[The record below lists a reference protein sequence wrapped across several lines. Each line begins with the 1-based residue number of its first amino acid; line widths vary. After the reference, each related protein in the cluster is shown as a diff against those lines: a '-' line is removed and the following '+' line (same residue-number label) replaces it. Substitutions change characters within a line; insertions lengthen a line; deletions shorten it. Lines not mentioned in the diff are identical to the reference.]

1 MRPLF
6 VPMFAGLAA
15 EVDGRAPGEFLRDA
29 GRLSLVLRDL
39 AKALP
44 LDAVCVDTGSGW
56 DLALAG
62 LRPAPGFPPEAAAG
76 EIRPLPGDVE
86 TAARACPTLEAIRRL
101 ADILPEATAVA
112 VAVTGTQRFAALTGR
127 EPGEWAQ
134 SLNGAVRLALDAG
147 VSVVLV
153 QEGRGAPAD
162 AAAWARDLAPVLG
175 SVAFYR
181 GVGAVVL
188 TDPEPAWAAA
198 AASPGASRVPFVVDE
213 AAPDVLAAVAGRPLW
228 GVAARPGGPAGHARG
243 AVVPPAGGQWG
254 GGGGRGGGGAPPPRR
269 HRRPRRCRCRHHRG
283 GPVRRRG
290 GRPSRR
296 DRARPGG
303 AGRRAQVDA

>member
-228 GVAARPGGPAGHARG
+228 GVAARPGGTADLAGA
-243 AVVPPAGGQWG
+243 AVVTPPGALCGALGAAPLGETLRAQAGRAGG
-254 GGGGRGGGGAPPPRR
+254 RR
-269 HRRPRRCRCRHHRG
+269 
-283 GPVRRRG
+283 
-290 GRPSRR
+290 
-296 DRARPGG
+296 
-303 AGRRAQVDA
+303 

>member
-44 LDAVCVDTGSGW
+44 LDAVCVDPGSGW
-56 DLALAG
+56 HLARPG

-213 AAPDVLAAVAGRPLW
+213 AAPDVLAAVGGR
-228 GVAARPGGPAGHARG
+228 A
-243 AVVPPAGGQWG
+243 
-254 GGGGRGGGGAPPPRR
+254 RGGGGPPPRAPPPTSPVPLSSPPRGTCAAPWGPTVSER
-269 HRRPRRCRCRHHRG
+269 PCAPWRGGQEGAGRCVKSPSSPPDSRASGSARRPSGSSSPRRG
-283 GPVRRRG
+283 GP
-290 GRPSRR
+290 P
-296 DRARPGG
+296 
-303 AGRRAQVDA
+303 